1 MTTSEPTPAPDATP
15 RPARIAPPRTVD
27 GRASGDDELNGWWKA
42 WLGDRHPKAR
52 ERLIVHYSPL
62 VKFVAGR
69 VGAGLPSS
77 VDPGDLVSAGVFG
90 LIDAV
95 ERFEA
100 ERGVKFE
107 TFAVPRIRG
116 AIFDGLRALDWVP
129 RSVRSRA
136 REVET
141 AIHDLEAAHGRS
153 PSEDEIAAHLGI
165 TLHEFQRWLTSVA
178 STTVGPLDRA
188 LVAGAEPRSL
198 RGETPDSPAGAFE
211 EDEVRRS
218 VRAEVRKLP
227 DRDKLVLSLY
237 YDEGLTL
244 AEIGGVLG
252 VTESRVSQIHTKA
265 VLQLRSRMSASGM
278 L

>member
-1 MTTSEPTPAPDATP
+1 MSEP
-15 RPARIAPPRTVD
+15 RRQSM
-27 GRASGDDELNGWWKA
+27 GRASGDAELAGWWDR
-42 WLGDRHPKAR
+42 WLGNRDAKAR

-95 ERFEA
+95 ERFDSD
-100 ERGVKFE
+100 RGVKFE

-116 AIFDGLRALDWVP
+116 AIFDGLRSLDWVP

-141 AIHDLEAAHGRS
+141 AFHDLEAKLGRS
-153 PSEDEIAAHLGI
+153 PADDELSTHLGI
-165 TLHEFQRWLTSVA
+165 SATEFQRWLAAIA

-198 RGETPDSPAGAFE
+198 RGETPDSPSGAYE
-211 EDEVRRS
+211 EVEVRKA
-218 VRAEVRKLP
+218 VRTEVRKLP
-227 DRDKLVLSLY
+227 DREKLVLSLY

-278 L
+278 A